1 MIVNEELGY
10 VLETI
15 RFKTSIYRDKKKRN
29 LSFSDDDYYSNI
41 LNEYITDLQQENA
54 RLKENNMSMQE
65 EMARTWKKADLY
77 KEVIEEVRKYTKKE
91 IREYKYAIDETTM
104 DSDTEDIYDMVIR
117 NFEKLLQILD
127 KAKD

>member
-29 LSFSDDDYYSNI
+29 LSFNDDDYYSNI

-54 RLKENNMSMQE
+54 RLKDKFKDLEEWLEAMASMYE
-65 EMARTWKKADLY
+65 DEYKDVDASEHYKCMLY
-77 KEVIEEVRKYTKKE
+77 KLKE
-91 IREYKYAIDETTM
+91 
-104 DSDTEDIYDMVIR
+104 
-117 NFEKLLQILD
+117 N
-127 KAKD
+127 